1 MNIAVLR
8 VVARQ
13 TTETSDQGS
22 AAMEI
27 CALRGLAPW
36 EEMRSPEFTG
46 YRWQQIVY
54 EGLLLGAIA
63 GLID

>member
-1 MNIAVLR
+1 MNISVLR

-13 TTETSDQGS
+13 ATENSAQGV

-27 CALRGLAPW
+27 CTIRGLFPW
-36 EEMRSPEFTG
+36 EELRSPEFTG

-63 GLID
+63 GAVD